1 MRHSRYQVA
10 GYFTCPHCGADV
22 PFDAPACP
30 ECGSDAETGWSQDA
44 EYGDLSLYDD
54 EPHAAPPA
62 SAPWAK
68 YLIAALAALTLA
80 AYLVVALPWGI
91 YLVPLIAL
99 AIGIAYYA
107 TQIYPTTR
115 RGVEGRL
122 YRRLL
127 QKARGDRALVERLV
141 AYERQ
146 RNPTL
151 DRTAHLLNA
160 IRRWERDNR

>member
-1 MRHSRYQVA
+1 MA

-30 ECGSDAETGWSQDA
+30 QCGSDEGTGWSQNA

-54 EPHAAPPA
+54 EPYEMPPA
-62 SAPWAK
+62 SAPWPK
-68 YLIAALAALTLA
+68 YLVAALAALTLA

-99 AIGIAYYA
+99 VIGIGYYV

-115 RGVEGRL
+115 HSLERRL

-127 QKARGDRALVERLV
+127 QKARGDRELVERLIE
-141 AYERQ
+141 YERT
-146 RNPTL
+146 RSPTP
-151 DRTAHLLNA
+151 DRITHILNA